1 LSICFVKQTV
11 SLRVAIPPSNALVPP
26 QTNSLLYI
34 NTLNVNLR
42 LSYYLS
48 LPSIWSGA
56 VQTRSRTFLT
66 FALFCILPLLLFSG
80 INFLVNV
87 RSDET
92 VVRNELEH
100 ELAATTQSFETLLR
114 ERKQE
119 IRNLAASR
127 GLQTCMRATNHPV
140 VSLVVN
146 RPAGDSNGNPASPP
160 ADNEL
165 QEAKNAIAS
174 LLRGLNSYRAIAAF
188 APGGQVIFVAE
199 EAPTKTGD
207 IIFRTHDLLAEQIQP
222 EKVIWTAPADEV
234 LCSIIS
240 TANAGKTLRC
250 TTLIAGSGP
259 ANPRGALVADLRLD
273 SVISSAARPLESSI
287 AENKNTS
294 RRSTVVLVI
303 DDQDE
308 IVYHTNAALKHQHAQ
323 SAMPYLGGIGAEMV
337 AGQSGANS
345 FKAADG
351 DQWLATYA
359 PLMGNKLSLAVARN
373 YSLAS
378 RDTRRYGW
386 IGIALALL
394 VGSSAAVVLTQYY
407 RRRTKSIDRVAA
419 GVDEIVKGKLDHRIE
434 LLSSDALRPLAD
446 NVGLVTK
453 QLREQI
459 AREAESR
466 QFQSFVR
473 LSAVLT
479 HDLKNAIE
487 ALSLIVNNMEK
498 HYEKEEF
505 RVDAMQSLTAATD
518 KLRALVT
525 RLSNPVNTL
534 SGEHKRPRPVDL
546 VPILKRVIAM
556 TAEPARTRHEIA
568 INLPEA
574 LVALVDGDRM
584 DKVMEN
590 LIINGLEAM
599 AARRGKL
606 TVAAGKTADG
616 KPYFSVSDTGEGMSE
631 RFIAERLFHPF
642 ATTKPKGVGLGLY
655 TCREVVSANGGTIQ
669 VESEQGA
676 GTTFR
681 VVLPSPQ
688 S

>member
-1 LSICFVKQTV
+1 M
-11 SLRVAIPPSNALVPP
+11 
-26 QTNSLLYI
+26 
-34 NTLNVNLR
+34 
-42 LSYYLS
+42 
-48 LPSIWSGA
+48 WGGA
-56 VQTRSRTFLT
+56 VQSRSRIFLT
-66 FALFCILPLLLFSG
+66 FALFCVLPLLLLSG
-80 INFLVNV
+80 VNLLVNV
-87 RSDET
+87 RSGET
-92 VVRNELEH
+92 LVRNELEH

-119 IRNLAASR
+119 IRNLAASSA
-127 GLQTCMRATNHPV
+127 LQTCILGVDHPPIT
-140 VSLVVN
+140 SAAN
-146 RPAGDSNGNPASPP
+146 RPAGNSTGNPASEP
-160 ADNEL
+160 ADNEM
-165 QEAKNAIAS
+165 QEAKSAIAS
-174 LLRGLNSYRAIAAF
+174 LLRGPNSYRAIAAF
-188 APGGQVIFVAE
+188 APNREAIFVAE
-199 EAPTKTGD
+199 APPTKTGD
-207 IIFRTHDLLAEQIQP
+207 IIFRTRDLLVEQIQP
-222 EKVIWTAPADEV
+222 EKVVWTAPDDEV
-234 LCSIIS
+234 LCSIVA
-240 TANAGKTLRC
+240 TAAAGKTLRC
-250 TTLIAGSGP
+250 TTPVSFSDAGTT
-259 ANPRGALVADLRLD
+259 RGALVADLRLD
-273 SVISSAARPLESSI
+273 SVISSAARPLESSV

-294 RRSTVVLVI
+294 RRSTVVLVV

-323 SAMPYLGGIGAEMV
+323 SSMPYLRAIGAEMV
-337 AGQSGANS
+337 AGRSGTNS

-351 DQWLATYA
+351 DQWLVTYS
-359 PLMGNKLSLAVARN
+359 PLMGNQLSLAVARN

-378 RDTRRYGW
+378 RDARRYGW
-386 IGIALALL
+386 VGIMLALL
-394 VGSSAAVVLTQYY
+394 VGSIAAVVLTRYSQ
-407 RRRTKSIDRVAA
+407 RRTKSIDQVAA

-546 VPILKRVIAM
+546 VPILKRVLAM
-556 TAEPARTRHEIA
+556 TAEPARTQHEIVV
-568 INLPEA
+568 NLPDA
-574 LVALVDGDRM
+574 LVALVDGDRI
-584 DKVMEN
+584 DRVMEN

-599 AARRGKL
+599 GEKRGKL
-606 TVAAGKTADG
+606 TVTAGQTDSG

-642 ATTKPKGVGLGLY
+642 ATTKRRGVGLGLY
-655 TCREVVSANGGTIQ
+655 TCREVVSANGGTIE

>member
-1 LSICFVKQTV
+1 MQS
-11 SLRVAIPPSNALVPP
+11 
-26 QTNSLLYI
+26 
-34 NTLNVNLR
+34 
-42 LSYYLS
+42 
-48 LPSIWSGA
+48 
-56 VQTRSRTFLT
+56 RSRIFLT
-66 FALFCILPLLLFSG
+66 FAAFCVLPLLFIGGL
-80 INFLVNV
+80 NLVINV
-87 RSDET
+87 RSAET
-92 VVRNELEH
+92 LVRNELEH

-119 IRNLAASR
+119 IKNLAESSS
-127 GLQTCMRATNHPV
+127 LQTCMRADHHPA
-140 VSLVVN
+140 VSPAAHQPAVN
-146 RPAGDSNGNPASPP
+146 ITGKVALQP

-165 QEAKNAIAS
+165 HEAKNAIAA
-174 LLRGLNSYRAIAAF
+174 LLRGPHSYGSIAAF
-188 APGGQVIFVAE
+188 GPSRQAIFVAE
-199 EAPTKTGD
+199 APPTKNGD
-207 IIFRTHDLLAEQIQP
+207 IIFRTRDLLVEQIQP
-222 EKVIWTAPADEV
+222 EKVVWTAPEDEV
-234 LCSIIS
+234 LCSIVS
-240 TANAGKTLRC
+240 SATAGKTLRC
-250 TTLIAGSGP
+250 TTPVSLSDAGTT
-259 ANPRGALVADLRLD
+259 RGALVADLRLD

-294 RRSTVVLVI
+294 RRSTVVLVV

-323 SAMPYLGGIGAEMV
+323 SSMPYLNGISAEMI
-337 AGQSGANS
+337 AGHSGTNS

-351 DQWLATYA
+351 DQWLATYS

-378 RDTRRYGW
+378 RDARRYGW
-386 IGIALALL
+386 MGIVLALL
-394 VGSSAAVVLTQYY
+394 VGSTAAVVLTQYY
-407 RRRTKSIDRVAA
+407 QRRTKSIDQVAA
-419 GVDEIVKGKLDHRIE
+419 GVDEIAKGKLDHRIE
-434 LLSSDALRPLAD
+434 LLSSDDLRPLAD

-518 KLRALVT
+518 KLRALVA

-556 TAEPARTRHEIA
+556 TAEPARTQHEIVV
-568 INLPEA
+568 NLPDA

-584 DKVMEN
+584 DKVIEN

-599 AARRGKL
+599 AAKRGKL
-606 TVAAGKTADG
+606 TVAAGETDAG

-642 ATTKPKGVGLGLY
+642 ATTKRKGVGLGLY
-655 TCREVVSANGGTIQ
+655 TCREVVSANGGTIE

>member
-1 LSICFVKQTV
+1 MQ
-11 SLRVAIPPSNALVPP
+11 
-26 QTNSLLYI
+26 
-34 NTLNVNLR
+34 
-42 LSYYLS
+42 
-48 LPSIWSGA
+48 
-56 VQTRSRTFLT
+56 SRTRVFLT
-66 FALFCILPLLLFSG
+66 FALFCVVPLLILSG
-80 INFLVNV
+80 VNLLMSV
-87 RSDET
+87 RSGET
-92 VVRNELEH
+92 LLRNELEH

-119 IRNLAASR
+119 IKNLAANHS
-127 GLQTCMRATNHPV
+127 LQACIRLAGDPAR
-140 VSLVVN
+140 SLVAS
-146 RPAGDSNGNPASPP
+146 RPKDNSNGSPTPPPLASSI
-160 ADNEL
+160 E
-165 QEAKNAIAS
+165 EAKNATAP
-174 LLRGLNSYRAIAAF
+174 LLRGPNAYRAIAAF
-188 APGGQVIFVAE
+188 APNRQAIFVAE
-199 EAPTKTGD
+199 EPPTKNGD
-207 IIFRTHDLLAEQIQP
+207 VIFHTRDLLVEQMQL
-222 EKVIWTAPADEV
+222 EEVIWTGSEDEV
-234 LCSIIS
+234 LCSIVS
-240 TANAGKTLRC
+240 TAAAGKTLRC
-250 TTLIAGSGP
+250 ATPIYLAEAGSR
-259 ANPRGALVADLRLD
+259 RGALVADLRLD
-273 SVISSAARPLESSI
+273 SVIASAARPLESSI

-294 RRSTVVLVI
+294 RRSTVVLVV

-308 IVYHTNAALKHQHAQ
+308 IVYHTNAALMHQHAQ
-323 SAMPYLGGIGAEMV
+323 SSMPYLRGIGAEMV
-337 AGQSGANS
+337 AGHAGTKT
-345 FKAADG
+345 FKTADD

-378 RDTRRYGW
+378 RDARRYGW
-386 IGIALALL
+386 LGVLLALI
-394 VGSSAAVVLTQYY
+394 VGSTVALILTQFYL
-407 RRRTKSIDRVAA
+407 RRTKSIDQVAA
-419 GVDEIVKGKLDHRIE
+419 GVDEIAKGRLDHRIE

-446 NVGLVTK
+446 NVGLMTN

-534 SGEHKRPRPVDL
+534 SGEHKRPRSVDL

-556 TAEPARTRHEIA
+556 TAEPARTQHEIV
-568 INLPEA
+568 IDLPEA
-574 LVALVDGDRM
+574 LFAIVDGERI

-599 AARRGKL
+599 AEQRGKL
-606 TVAAGKTADG
+606 TITAGKTDG
-616 KPYFSVSDTGEGMSE
+616 AKAFFSVSDTGEGMNE

-642 ATTKPKGVGLGLY
+642 ATTKRKGVGLGLY
-655 TCREVVSANGGTIQ
+655 TCREVVSANGGTIEVQ
-669 VESEQGA
+669 SEQGV
-676 GTTFR
+676 GTTFT

>member
-1 LSICFVKQTV
+1 MQS
-11 SLRVAIPPSNALVPP
+11 
-26 QTNSLLYI
+26 
-34 NTLNVNLR
+34 
-42 LSYYLS
+42 
-48 LPSIWSGA
+48 
-56 VQTRSRTFLT
+56 RSRIFLT
-66 FALFCILPLLLFSG
+66 FALFCVLPLLLLSG
-80 INFLVNV
+80 INLLVNV
-87 RSDET
+87 RSGET
-92 VVRNELEH
+92 LVRNELEH

-127 GLQTCMRATNHPV
+127 ALQSCIRT
-140 VSLVVN
+140 SD
-146 RPAGDSNGNPASPP
+146 RPAVAQATSPP
-160 ADNEL
+160 PGNNPGEPAAQTGADEIP
-165 QEAKNAIAS
+165 EAKSAIAS
-174 LLRGLNSYRAIAAF
+174 LLRGPNSYRAIAAF
-188 APGGQVIFVAE
+188 APSRQAIFVAE
-199 EAPTKTGD
+199 APLTQNGD
-207 IIFRTHDLLAEQIQP
+207 IVFRTHDLLAEQIQP
-222 EKVIWTAPADEV
+222 ENGVWTASEDKV
-234 LCSIIS
+234 LCSIVAS
-240 TANAGKTLRC
+240 PTAGKTLRC
-250 TTLIAGSGP
+250 TTPVSLSHPGA
-259 ANPRGALVADLRLD
+259 ARGALVADLRLD
-273 SVISSAARPLESSI
+273 SVISSAARPLEDSI

-294 RRSTVVLVI
+294 RRSTVVLVV

-323 SAMPYLGGIGAEMV
+323 SSLPYLQGIGAEMV
-337 AGQSGANS
+337 AGHSGTSS

-351 DQWLATYA
+351 DQWLATYS
-359 PLMGNKLSLAVARN
+359 PLLGNKLSLAVARN
-373 YSLAS
+373 SSLAS
-378 RDTRRYGW
+378 RDSRLYGW
-386 IGIALALL
+386 LGIILALL
-394 VGSSAAVVLTQYY
+394 LGSTAAVVLTQYY
-407 RRRTKSIDRVAA
+407 VRRTKSIDQVAA

-446 NVGLVTK
+446 NVGLVTR

-505 RVDAMQSLTAATD
+505 RVDAMQSLTTATD
-518 KLRALVT
+518 KLRALVA

-534 SGEHKRPRPVDL
+534 SGEHKRPRSVDL
-546 VPILKRVIAM
+546 VPIMKRVVAM
-556 TAEPARTRHEIA
+556 TGEPAGTQHEIA
-568 INLPEA
+568 VNLPET
-574 LVALVDGDRM
+574 LFALVDGDRM

-599 AARRGKL
+599 GEKRGKL
-606 TVAAGKTADG
+606 TIAAGETDDG

-655 TCREVVSANGGTIQ
+655 TCREVVSANGGTIE
-669 VESEQGA
+669 VESQQGA

-681 VVLPSPQ
+681 VVLPSPH

>member
-1 LSICFVKQTV
+1 MQS
-11 SLRVAIPPSNALVPP
+11 
-26 QTNSLLYI
+26 
-34 NTLNVNLR
+34 
-42 LSYYLS
+42 
-48 LPSIWSGA
+48 
-56 VQTRSRTFLT
+56 RSRIFLT
-66 FALFCILPLLLFSG
+66 FALFCVLPLLLIGG
-80 INFLVNV
+80 INLLINV
-87 RSDET
+87 RSAET
-92 VVRNELEH
+92 LVRNELEH

-119 IRNLAASR
+119 IKNLAESSS
-127 GLQTCMRATNHPV
+127 LQTCMSAAYHPA
-140 VSLVVN
+140 VSPAANQPSVN
-146 RPAGDSNGNPASPP
+146 VAGTVALQP
-160 ADNEL
+160 ADNDL
-165 QEAKNAIAS
+165 QEAKNEIAS
-174 LLRGLNSYRAIAAF
+174 LLRGPHSYGAIAAF
-188 APGGQVIFVAE
+188 GPSRQAICVAE
-199 EAPTKTGD
+199 APSTKTGD
-207 IIFRTHDLLAEQIQP
+207 ILFRTRDLLAEQIQP
-222 EKVIWTAPADEV
+222 EDVVWTATTDEV
-234 LCSIIS
+234 LCSIVS
-240 TANAGKTLRC
+240 TVTVGKTLRC
-250 TTLIAGSGP
+250 TAPVFLSGAGTT
-259 ANPRGALVADLRLD
+259 RGALVADLRLD

-294 RRSTVVLVI
+294 RRSTIVLVM
-303 DDQDE
+303 DDQGE
-308 IVYHTNAALKHQHAQ
+308 IVYHTNAALKHQLAR
-323 SAMPYLGGIGAEMV
+323 SSMPYLEGIRAEMV
-337 AGQSGANS
+337 AGHSGTKD
-345 FKAADG
+345 FKAVDG
-351 DQWLATYA
+351 DKWLASYA
-359 PLMGNKLSLAVARN
+359 PLMGSGLSLAVARN

-378 RDTRRYGW
+378 HDARRYGW
-386 IGIALALL
+386 LGILLALL
-394 VGSSAAVVLTQYY
+394 GGSAAAIFLTHYY
-407 RRRTKSIDRVAA
+407 QRRTQSIERVAA

-434 LLSSDALRPLAD
+434 LLSSDDLRPLAD

-459 AREAESR
+459 ARDAESR

-505 RVDAMQSLTAATD
+505 RADAMQSLTAATD
-518 KLRALVT
+518 KLRALVA

-556 TAEPARTRHEIA
+556 TAEPARTQHEIA
-568 INLPEA
+568 INLPDT
-574 LVALVDGDRM
+574 LFALVDGDRM

-599 AARRGKL
+599 GEKRGKL
-606 TVAAGKTADG
+606 TVAGGETEAG

-642 ATTKPKGVGLGLY
+642 ATTKRKGVGLGLY
-655 TCREVVSANGGTIQ
+655 TCREVVSANGGSIE
-669 VESEQGA
+669 VESKQGA

-681 VVLPSPQ
+681 VVLPSAQ

>member
-1 LSICFVKQTV
+1 M
-11 SLRVAIPPSNALVPP
+11 
-26 QTNSLLYI
+26 
-34 NTLNVNLR
+34 
-42 LSYYLS
+42 
-48 LPSIWSGA
+48 WSGA
-56 VQTRSRTFLT
+56 VQSRSRIFLT
-66 FALFCILPLLLFSG
+66 FALFCVLPLLLLSG
-80 INFLVNV
+80 VNLLVNV
-87 RSDET
+87 RSGET
-92 VVRNELEH
+92 LVRNELEH

-119 IRNLAASR
+119 IRNLAASSA
-127 GLQTCMRATNHPV
+127 LQTCMLGADHPPIT
-140 VSLVVN
+140 SAAN
-146 RPAGDSNGNPASPP
+146 RPSGNSTGKPASQP
-160 ADNEL
+160 ADNEM
-165 QEAKNAIAS
+165 QEAKSAIAS
-174 LLRGLNSYRAIAAF
+174 LLRGPNSYRAIAAF
-188 APGGQVIFVAE
+188 APNREAIFIAE
-199 EAPTKTGD
+199 ASPTKTGD
-207 IIFRTHDLLAEQIQP
+207 IIFRTRDLLVEQIQP
-222 EKVIWTAPADEV
+222 EKVVWTAPEDEV
-234 LCSIIS
+234 LCSIVAI
-240 TANAGKTLRC
+240 AAAGKTLRC
-250 TTLIAGSGP
+250 TTPVSFSGAGST
-259 ANPRGALVADLRLD
+259 RGALVADLRLD
-273 SVISSAARPLESSI
+273 SVISSAARPLESSV

-294 RRSTVVLVI
+294 RRSTVVLVV

-323 SAMPYLGGIGAEMV
+323 SSMPYLRGIGAEMV
-337 AGQSGANS
+337 AGRSGTNS

-351 DQWLATYA
+351 DQWLATYS

-378 RDTRRYGW
+378 RDARRYGW
-386 IGIALALL
+386 IGIMLALL
-394 VGSSAAVVLTQYY
+394 VGSIAAVVLTQYSQ
-407 RRRTKSIDRVAA
+407 RRTKSIDRVAA

-479 HDLKNAIE
+479 HDLKNAIA

-505 RVDAMQSLTAATD
+505 RVDAMQSLTVATD
-518 KLRALVT
+518 KLRALVA

-546 VPILKRVIAM
+546 VPILKRVLAM
-556 TAEPARTRHEIA
+556 TAEPARTQHEISV
-568 INLPEA
+568 NLPDA
-574 LVALVDGDRM
+574 LVALVDGDRI

-599 AARRGKL
+599 GEKHGKL
-606 TVAAGKTADG
+606 TVAAGETADG
-616 KPYFSVSDTGEGMSE
+616 KPYFSVSDTGEGMNE

-642 ATTKPKGVGLGLY
+642 ATTKRKGVGLGLY
-655 TCREVVSANGGTIQ
+655 TCREVVSANGGTIE